1 MTTIDKA
8 CFERGCACY
17 DSRIDTESVEV
28 LSKAEADKL
37 YEAGW
42 NSALEMAA
50 FKLTNEFK
58 GAFGADTLTSVA
70 AYIKG
75 FKKNA

>member
-1 MTTIDKA
+1 MLADKA
-8 CFERGCACY
+8 CFERGCACH
-17 DSRIDTESVEV
+17 DPRIDTESVEV
-28 LSKAEADKL
+28 VAKAEADKM

-50 FKLTNEFK
+50 FKLTHDFK
-58 GAFGADTLTSVA
+58 TAFGVDTLASIA

-75 FKKNA
+75 MKK

>member
-1 MTTIDKA
+1 MTIIDKA

-17 DSRIDTESVEV
+17 DSRVDTEGV
-28 LSKAEADKL
+28 LVTLQGRQDE
-37 YEAGW
+37 YYNAGW
-42 NSALEMAA
+42 NSALELVAY
-50 FKLTNEFK
+50 KLQNDFNT
-58 GAFGADTLTSVA
+58 AFGADTLTSVA

>member
-1 MTTIDKA
+1 MTRIDKA
-8 CFERGCACY
+8 CFERGCACH
-17 DSRIDTESVEV
+17 DPRVDTESVEV
-28 LSKAEADKL
+28 FSEADKL

-58 GAFGADTLTSVA
+58 SAFGADTLTSVA

>member
-1 MTTIDKA
+1 MTRMDKA
-8 CFERGCACY
+8 CFERGCACH
-17 DSRIDTESVEV
+17 DPRVDTESVEV
-28 LSKAEADKL
+28 FSRAETDKM
-37 YEAGW
+37 YESGW

-75 FKKNA
+75 FKK